1 MHTILYISIELSFP
15 KQIFN
20 YHGRTVSL
28 WMFCSGLLYLFRK
41 YMNTT
46 AMKNNA
52 IKPQERLIM
61 ATSTPDIFLP
71 GIVETAGSDFKSKI
85 RLN

>member
-1 MHTILYISIELSFP
+1 
-15 KQIFN
+15 
-20 YHGRTVSL
+20 
-28 WMFCSGLLYLFRK
+28 
-41 YMNTT
+41 MNTT

>member
-1 MHTILYISIELSFP
+1 MFNFNNPFP

-20 YHGRTVSL
+20 YLGRAVL
-28 WMFCSGLLYLFRK
+28 MWMFCSGLLYLFRK
-41 YMNTT
+41 YTNTT

-61 ATSTPDIFLP
+61 ATSVPDIFLLS
-71 GIVETAGSDFKSKI
+71 IAETGGFDFKSKI
-85 RLN
+85 KVKLQE